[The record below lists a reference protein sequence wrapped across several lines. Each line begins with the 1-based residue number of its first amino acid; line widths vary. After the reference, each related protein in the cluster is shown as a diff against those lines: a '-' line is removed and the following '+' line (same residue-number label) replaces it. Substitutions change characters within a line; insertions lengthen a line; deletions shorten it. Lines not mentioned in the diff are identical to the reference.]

1 MRTRADW
8 MQRVDQ
14 RKALLVLL
22 AGWLITRLVIFVTV
36 TQTGSTLF
44 SLAALPRF
52 FCGWI
57 AGSFTLV

>member
-1 MRTRADW
+1 MSGKRGLF
-8 MQRVDQ
+8 V
-14 RKALLVLL
+14 VL
-22 AGWLITRLVIFVTV
+22 AGSLTMVRPISVTV

-44 SLAALPRF
+44 SPAALPRF

>member
-1 MRTRADW
+1 